1 MTTTQIANQ
10 LSDLRN
16 TIRTLGDRQALDYVS
31 HAIDQNHRRNVK
43 ATETW
48 LQMAIT
54 RVNEIAAARAGA
66 RA

>member
-1 MTTTQIANQ
+1 MTNTAIANQ

-16 TIRTLGDRQALDYVS
+16 AIKKLHDAPAMDYVS